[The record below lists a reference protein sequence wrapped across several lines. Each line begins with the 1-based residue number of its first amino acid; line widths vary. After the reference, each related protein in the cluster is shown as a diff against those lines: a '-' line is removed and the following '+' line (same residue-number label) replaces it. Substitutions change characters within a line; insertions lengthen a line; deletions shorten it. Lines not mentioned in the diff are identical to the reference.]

1 MKYFNQRLSY
11 FVQNVQM
18 LQIAFFERN
27 ILQNLKMHEQVNVVM
42 RKISIPSLKAGI
54 FNNTSFM
61 EAVREHV
68 KTDQVFTL
76 YIYELNQ
83 RNSSIL
89 DEI

>member
-1 MKYFNQRLSY
+1 
-11 FVQNVQM
+11 
-18 LQIAFFERN
+18 
-27 ILQNLKMHEQVNVVM
+27 MHEQVNVVM
-42 RKISIPSLKAGI
+42 RKISIPALKAGI

-68 KTDQVFTL
+68 QSEQVFTL

-89 DEI
+89 GEI

>member
-1 MKYFNQRLSY
+1 MCKCYRLH
-11 FVQNVQM
+11 
-18 LQIAFFERN
+18 FFERN
-27 ILQNLKMHEQVNVVM
+27 VLQNLKMHEQVNVVM
-42 RKISIPSLKAGI
+42 RKISIPALKAEI

-68 KTDQVFTL
+68 ESEQVFTL

>member
-1 MKYFNQRLSY
+1 MFNICKCYRLH
-11 FVQNVQM
+11 
-18 LQIAFFERN
+18 FFELSV
-27 ILQNLKMHEQVNVVM
+27 LQNLKIHEQVNVVM
-42 RKISIPSLKAGI
+42 RKISTPALKAGI
-54 FNNTSFM
+54 FNNTSFT

-68 KTDQVFTL
+68 ESDQVFKF

>member
-1 MKYFNQRLSY
+1 
-11 FVQNVQM
+11 
-18 LQIAFFERN
+18 
-27 ILQNLKMHEQVNVVM
+27 M
-42 RKISIPSLKAGI
+42 RKISTPALKAGI

-68 KTDQVFTL
+68 ESDQVFKF

>member
-1 MKYFNQRLSY
+1 MCKCYRLH
-11 FVQNVQM
+11 
-18 LQIAFFERN
+18 FFERN
-27 ILQNLKMHEQVNVVM
+27 VLQNLKMHEQVNVVM
-42 RKISIPSLKAGI
+42 RKISIPALKAGI

-68 KTDQVFTL
+68 ESEQVFTL

>member
-1 MKYFNQRLSY
+1 MCKCYRLH
-11 FVQNVQM
+11 
-18 LQIAFFERN
+18 FFERN
-27 ILQNLKMHEQVNVVM
+27 VLQNLKMHEQVNVVM
-42 RKISIPSLKAGI
+42 RKISIPALKAGI

-68 KTDQVFTL
+68 ESEQVFTL

-89 DEI
+89 GEI